1 MDGQGTFKIE
11 PQAACKHACRCAASQ
26 QPQPER
32 AAKWNKWACERM
44 GRCPHSREAEPLPVA
59 RDARK
64 LKAAATALRC
74 ADQCGA
80 ALHPRNRCGFC
91 RDCIRKRGF
100 EILTSGH
107 IIGFS
112 QADNRAIM
120 KTFADLAKGAA
131 DAPERLQKFLARRNR
146 RYEGYKRPTRAKA
159 AAQEC
164 VHRNCLGC
172 GNDFTAETKFIRMCG
187 GCKNSAAWAAGAD
200 SGYSTGMRHGA
211 RSDHP
216 YVAG

>member
-11 PQAACKHACRCAASQ
+11 AQAACKHACRCAASQ
-26 QPQPER
+26 LPQPEG
-32 AAKWNKWACERM
+32 AAKWNKYACERM

-59 RDARK
+59 RDAKK
-64 LKAAATALRC
+64 LKASVMVKRC
-74 ADQCGA
+74 ADRCGA
-80 ALHPRNRCGFC
+80 ALHPRNKCGFC

-100 EILTSGH
+100 EILNSGH
-107 IIGFS
+107 ILGFS

-146 RYEGYKRPTRAKA
+146 KYEGYKRPAAKA
-159 AAQEC
+159 GAQDS
-164 VHRNCLGC
+164 HRRSCLSC
-172 GNDFTAETKFIRMCG
+172 GNGFDADGKFNRICG
-187 GCKNSAAWAAGAD
+187 TCKTGVAWQAGSAD
-200 SGYSTGMRHGA
+200 GYSTGMRRGA
-211 RSDHP
+211 RHDHP